1 MYLPTFIFLLVL
13 LTETILFLG
22 YSYVTSAANDL
33 YLKASK
39 NPRAAKQDKLKRDL
53 LKMKM
58 NWRQLVHRTNSK
70 WAKMRRRLDKGITDL
85 EKLSKYDTNCGVRI
99 MQVKGCICD
108 RNHQKV
114 RRIYTFIIIDS
125 DIAFSKTGFELKLKS
140 ILWFL
145 IHGSQ
150 VLMVLWFRKSPVF
163 YLPPGWFGPAQRL
176 LCMPFSPLGSVSV
189 AVWFAACRR
198 MIKAIALTAN
208 DFIITKNMDPI
219 GSATPTPSTSTS

>member
-22 YSYVTSAANDL
+22 YSYVTSAAHDL

-39 NPRAAKQDKLKRDL
+39 DPRATKQDKLKRDL
-53 LKMKM
+53 LKMK
-58 NWRQLVHRTNSK
+58 NDLAATSSQDEFAK

-85 EKLSKYDTNCGVRI
+85 EKLN
-99 MQVKGCICD
+99 
-108 RNHQKV
+108 
-114 RRIYTFIIIDS
+114 S

-198 MIKAIALTAN
+198 MIKAIALTVN
-208 DFIITKNMDPI
+208 DFIITKNMGAI